1 MANAPFADATSGDG
15 VLDVGVVGASSAGYR
30 VSDMFRDTD
39 EASHRVTGAEMRQE
53 HEDALV
59 RVRLGVAASLYATLR
74 CKHQPTAAHSLRVAL
89 GCSLWA
95 TRRGVEQAQLDQLEV
110 AALLHDIGKVGV
122 PDELLMKP
130 RKLSS
135 DEAQL
140 MNRHR
145 KMGLYILLSCCESI
159 EVMQTVGNAAAWF
172 DGSRPDFELKG
183 REIPLGARMLSI
195 VDAYDAMTTDHVY
208 RPAMSRERALR
219 ELIECAGR
227 QFDPDLVKEFVEL
240 QLGDISPLQA
250 AVAQRWL
257 VQLDQ
262 EAANRFWGFNP
273 QPWPQESEPQLLF
286 QQKLL
291 DAMHDG
297 VVFVDAKL
305 EITLWNRGAERLTGI
320 GREAVIGHTWSAEMI
335 DLCEENGRTVTA
347 ANCPVVNAVQHGRQ
361 AHRRMT
367 IVGRDGKALQVNVH
381 AVPVIGPNHTVF
393 GATLVLH
400 DASPESSL
408 EAQCQ
413 QLHEQVT
420 KDPLTQVA
428 NRAAFDQTH
437 AAFVSSHLAAR
448 GPYSLV
454 ITDIDH
460 FKRINDTFGHQAGDE
475 ALVKFAALLRDGC
488 RPGDVVAR
496 YGGEEFVVL
505 CSNCDSATAAR
516 RTEEIRQQVASTPM
530 EMLDGQAI
538 TASFGVTDLRPGDTP
553 ETMLRRADRA
563 LLTAKDSG
571 RNRVEVIGDDSPTM
585 RPKKPGFFS
594 RWFTSVENAAVAG
607 QDLITPVP
615 LKVAIEKLRGFVAD
629 HGAELVK
636 IHENDLILR
645 IGGGMPLL
653 RRSSDGAWSLLIE
666 MSFSEQV
673 FLRKSTAG
681 QSADQLNTHVRVTI
695 RPKRSRDAKRPE
707 VRQKAEQILV
717 SLRSYLM
724 AHNVGEDDEKGVLRR
739 ATTLVAAWLGGS
751 AGKR

>member
-1 MANAPFADATSGDG
+1 MAHAPFADPTSGDG
-15 VLDVGVVGASSAGYR
+15 VHDVPVAAAPASSCR
-30 VSDMFRDTD
+30 VSDLFRDTD
-39 EASHRVTGAEMRQE
+39 EAAHRVTGAEMRQE

-95 TRRGVEQAQLDQLEV
+95 TARGVDRSELDQLEV
-110 AALLHDIGKVGV
+110 AALLHDVGKVGV

-159 EVMQTVGNAAAWF
+159 EVMHIVGNAAAWF
-172 DGSRPDFELKG
+172 DGSRPGFELDG
-183 REIPLGARMLSI
+183 RDIPLGARMLSI

-208 RPAMSRERALR
+208 RPAMSRERALT
-219 ELIECAGR
+219 ELIDCAGC
-227 QFDPDLVKEFVEL
+227 QFDPDLVKEYVEL
-240 QLGDISPLQA
+240 QLGDVTRLQS

-262 EAANRFWGFNP
+262 DTANRFWGFNP
-273 QPWPQESEPQLLF
+273 QPWPQDAEPQLLF

-297 VVFVDAKL
+297 VVFVDTKL

-320 GREAVIGHTWSAEMI
+320 GRDAVVGHTWSADMI
-335 DLCEENGRTVTA
+335 DMCEENGRAVVH
-347 ANCPVVNAVQHGRQ
+347 ANCPIVNAVEHGRQ

-367 IVGRDGKALQVNVH
+367 IGGRDGKALQVNVH
-381 AVPVIGPNHTVF
+381 AVPVIGPNHMVF

-420 KDPLTQVA
+420 KDPLTQIA

-437 AAFVSSHLAAR
+437 ASFVSSHLASQAS
-448 GPYSLV
+448 YSLV

-505 CSNCDSATAAR
+505 CTNCDSAAAAR
-516 RTEEIRQQVASTPM
+516 RAEEIRQQIASTAM
-530 EMLDGQAI
+530 EMLDGQSI

-553 ETMLRRADRA
+553 DTMLRRADRA
-563 LLTAKDSG
+563 LLSAKDQG
-571 RNRVEVIGDDSPTM
+571 RNRVEAIGDDSPTQ
-585 RPKKPGFFS
+585 RSKRPGFIR
-594 RWFTSVENAAVAG
+594 RWFARADAAAVAG

-645 IGGGMPLL
+645 IGGGVPLL

-673 FLRKSTAG
+673 LLRRSTAG
-681 QSADQLNTHVRVTI
+681 QASDQLNTHVRVTI
-695 RPKRSRDAKRPE
+695 RPKRSRDAKRTE
-707 VRQKAEQILV
+707 VREKAEQLLV

-724 AHNVGEDDEKGVLRR
+724 AHNAADDEDKGVLRR
-739 ATTLVAAWLGGS
+739 ATTLVTTWLGG
-751 AGKR
+751 ARGG

>member
-1 MANAPFADATSGDG
+1 MANAPLADAVSSGG
-15 VLDVGVVGASSAGYR
+15 VYDVGVGSAPATTCR
-30 VSDMFRDTD
+30 VSDLFRDTD

-59 RVRLGVAASLYATLR
+59 RVRLGVAASLYAALR

-95 TRRGVEQAQLDQLEV
+95 ASRGVAGDELDQLEV

-145 KMGLYILLSCCESI
+145 KMGLYILLSCCESV
-159 EVMQTVGNAAAWF
+159 EVMHTVGNAAAWY
-172 DGSRPDFELKG
+172 DGSRPDFELQG
-183 REIPLGARMLSI
+183 RDIPLGARLLAI

-208 RPAMSRERALR
+208 RPAMSRERALT

-227 QFDPDLVKEFVEL
+227 QFDPDLVKEWVEL
-240 QLGDISPLQA
+240 QLGDITRLQA

-262 EAANRFWGFNP
+262 DAANRFWGFNP

-297 VVFVDAKL
+297 VVFVDTKL

-320 GREAVIGHTWSAEMI
+320 GRDAVIGHTWSAEMI
-335 DLCEENGRTVTA
+335 DMCEENGRTVAT
-347 ANCPVVNAVQHGRQ
+347 ANCPVVNAVEHGRQ

-367 IVGRDGKALQVNVH
+367 IGGRDGKALQVNVH

-428 NRAAFDQTH
+428 NRAAFDQAH
-437 AAFVSSHLAAR
+437 PGYVSSHLAAKS
-448 GPYSLV
+448 PYSLI

-505 CSNCDSATAAR
+505 CSNCDSATASR
-516 RTEEIRQQVASTPM
+516 RAEEIRQQIASTAM

-553 ETMLRRADRA
+553 DTMLRRADRA
-563 LLTAKDSG
+563 LLTAKDQG
-571 RNRVEVIGDDSPTM
+571 RNRVEVIGDESAES
-585 RPKKPGFFS
+585 RPKQPGFF
-594 RWFTSVENAAVAG
+594 RRLFARTDAAAVAG
-607 QDLITPVP
+607 QDLLTPVP

-636 IHENDLILR
+636 IHENDLVLR
-645 IGGGMPLL
+645 IGGGVPLL
-653 RRSSDGAWSLLIE
+653 RRASDGAWSLLIE
-666 MSFSEQV
+666 LSFSEQL
-673 FLRKSTAG
+673 FLRRSTAG
-681 QSADQLNTHVRVTI
+681 QASDQVHTHVRVAI

-707 VRQKAEQILV
+707 VRQKAEQLLI

-724 AHNVGEDDEKGVLRR
+724 AHDVGEDEKGVLRK
-739 ATTLVAAWLGGS
+739 ATTLVATWLGRS
-751 AGKR
+751 PEN